1 MACFKIMI
9 TAFRNVNYTLNMIN
23 LSTKDQMMMAKT
35 VLSEL
40 EK

>member
-1 MACFKIMI
+1 MARFKIMI
-9 TAFRNVNYTLNMIN
+9 TAFGKVNYTLIMIN
-23 LSTKDQMMMAKT
+23 LSTKDQMIMTKT